1 MDEFSLRAQGS
12 GGSSGIDQASLGPR
26 PALPRSSCGSD
37 LASSLNLNTMQVQER
52 RSLLQEGAARNGDEV
67 LGSSDYPTRII
78 F

>member
-12 GGSSGIDQASLGPR
+12 GGIDQASLGPR

-37 LASSLNLNTMQVQER
+37 LASSLNLNTMQAQER
-52 RSLLQEGAARNGDEV
+52 RSLLQQGAAGNGDEV